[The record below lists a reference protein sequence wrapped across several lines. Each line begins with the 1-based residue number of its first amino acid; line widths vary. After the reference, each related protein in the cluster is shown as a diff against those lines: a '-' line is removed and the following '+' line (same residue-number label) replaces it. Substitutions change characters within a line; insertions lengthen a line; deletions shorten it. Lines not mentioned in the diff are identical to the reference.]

1 MSHTSKVLCCGCTR
15 QILKLKN
22 CCVSFTHYTMLQ
34 YIMYSPSVEECSEV
48 RADGL
53 EAQVL
58 FRRGREPATGG
69 KFTVRAASP
78 LLTGECPLSPSF
90 LPLPS
95 PSPSLFPAL
104 LSSSLLPSISPTF
117 PPSVFRPSIS
127 LSLLLLSFFT
137 LVCITYWLQR
147 ALWGVLNSVYYLIES
162 TYTDVT
168 SECMNAA

>member
-78 LLTGECPLSPSF
+78 LLTGECPSF

-95 PSPSLFPAL
+95 PSLPLSRLTLFFSPSIDLSHFSSL
-104 LSSSLLPSISPTF
+104 RLSSVHFSLPLT
-117 PPSVFRPSIS
+117 
-127 LSLLLLSFFT
+127 SLLLHSCMYNM
-137 LVCITYWLQR
+137 LVAEGLV
-147 ALWGVLNSVYYLIES
+147 GSVE
-162 TYTDVT
+162 
-168 SECMNAA
+168 